1 MTDLSDLTVTSV
13 SAVEVRKAPFSSG
26 LVPPW
31 NPAQRITTRDY
42 IVVRVET
49 SAGVAGITMDGDYTP
64 GLPARV
70 ETVDEVVAPY
80 LVGKRLMDMEA
91 HTSFFHEI
99 RPQGRFYFVAVA
111 LWDAVGKAMGIP
123 LYRLWGGARDR
134 VLVYASTVQH
144 GRSPK
149 ERAEDC
155 RRYMAQGY
163 RAVKLRLSAE
173 TVDEDIA
180 LVAACRDAVGDAM
193 ELMVDANQAGKG
205 PGSNAPGVHWDLAR
219 AVETAQRLGDL
230 GVAYLEE
237 PLPYVL
243 EEDGMRLREA
253 SPIPIAGG
261 EGKRGVQPFWD
272 LLHKGIYDIVQPDPI
287 TGGTP
292 TDMLKIRALA
302 EGAGAPVVYHHGKSG
317 VGFMIGLHLA
327 AAFGASPWLE
337 YMDDGEFWQP
347 AGFQVG
353 FKHVVPVDGDGC
365 VRCPEAPGLGIPWDE
380 TWLASIG
387 LGPEV

>member
-1 MTDLSDLTVTSV
+1 MTDLSDLTITGVR
-13 SAVEVRKAPFSSG
+13 AVEVQGVPFSSG

-31 NPAQRITTRDY
+31 NPSQRITTRDY

-49 SAGVAGITMDGDYTP
+49 SAGVAGIAMDGDYTP
-64 GLPARV
+64 GLPARTK
-70 ETVDEVVAPY
+70 TVDEVVAPY

-91 HTSFFHEI
+91 HTAFFHEI
-99 RPQGRFYFVAVA
+99 RPQGRCYFIAVA
-111 LWDAVGKAMGIP
+111 LWDAVGKAVGQP

-134 VLVYASTVQH
+134 VPVYASTVQH
-144 GRSPK
+144 GRSPAA
-149 ERAEDC
+149 RAEDC
-155 RRYMAQGY
+155 RRYLEQGY

-193 ELMVDANQAGKG
+193 DIMVDANQAGKG

-219 AVETAQRLGDL
+219 AVETARRLGEL

-243 EEDGMRLREA
+243 EEDGIRLRKA

-261 EGKRGVQPFWD
+261 EGKQGIRPFWD
-272 LLHKGIYDIVQPDPI
+272 LLHQGIYDIVQPDPI

-292 TDMLKIRALA
+292 TDMLKIRAMA

-327 AAFGASPWLE
+327 TAFGASPWLE

-353 FKHVVPVDGDGC
+353 FEHVMPLDDEGN
-365 VRCPEAPGLGIPWDE
+365 VRCPDGPGLGIPWDE
-380 TWLASIG
+380 DWLASIG
-387 LGPEV
+387 LGPEA